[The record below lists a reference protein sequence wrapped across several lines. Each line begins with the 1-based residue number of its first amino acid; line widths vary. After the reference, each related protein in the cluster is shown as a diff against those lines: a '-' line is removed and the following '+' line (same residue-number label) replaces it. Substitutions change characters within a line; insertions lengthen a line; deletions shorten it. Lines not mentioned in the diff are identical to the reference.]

1 MAVRKLQ
8 HVINWSL
15 YLAYITN
22 FKDFIES
29 FLFMIMLILYAMV
42 EINEKEFFTNS

>member
-1 MAVRKLQ
+1 MAVRNIKNA
-8 HVINWSL
+8 VNWSL

-42 EINEKEFFTNS
+42 EINEKDFFINT